1 MEGLGKSLGLGEK
14 LVQRPW
20 GGPDPGVG
28 RTGSSSLKVL
38 ETNPRA
44 ACFPGVVVPR
54 TWGTERKALSCLK
67 DRDLTGSHTTPS
79 SPSSGGRPWSRLP
92 CPGILESESP
102 GAAF

>member
-1 MEGLGKSLGLGEK
+1 MGLSP
-14 LVQRPW
+14 Q
-20 GGPDPGVG
+20 GGIHSPRIRDQETLRREPQGSAG
-28 RTGSSSLKVL
+28 GAPSCPPLLLRT
-38 ETNPRA
+38 
-44 ACFPGVVVPR
+44 R

>member
-44 ACFPGVVVPR
+44 ACFPGVVVLMGGGALFM
-54 TWGTERKALSCLK
+54 GTPWPLVY
-67 DRDLTGSHTTPS
+67 SH
-79 SPSSGGRPWSRLP
+79 G
-92 CPGILESESP
+92 PGE
-102 GAAF
+102 AAPPYPHFPL